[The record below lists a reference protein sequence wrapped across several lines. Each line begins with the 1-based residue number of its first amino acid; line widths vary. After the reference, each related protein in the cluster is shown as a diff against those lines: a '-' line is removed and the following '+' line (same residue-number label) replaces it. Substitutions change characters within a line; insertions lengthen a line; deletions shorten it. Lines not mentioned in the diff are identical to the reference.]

1 MKTKTEIEP
10 GFFTR
15 RGDIRYRASGILTA
29 TPYPTKKRPGPHGP
43 MPYVSM
49 VEDDFGK
56 GSITLRKRLSSIKM
70 HMVEMERLLN
80 HWGDWVDHWVDG
92 QPEFRWVPLKDLPER
107 RDEIKRKFARYE
119 ATEHDQSDGGF
130 EKWENL

>member
-1 MKTKTEIEP
+1 MDEH

-15 RGDIRYRASGILTA
+15 RGDIRYRAQGIITA
-29 TPYPTKKRPGPHGP
+29 TPYPTKKKPGPRGP

-56 GSITLRKRLSSIKM
+56 GHRKRLSYIKR

-80 HWGDWVDHWVDG
+80 HWGDWVDYWVDG

-107 RDEIKRKFARYE
+107 RSEVERKFASYVV
-119 ATEHDQSDGGF
+119 TEHDPADAGF
-130 EKWENL
+130 EQWERL